1 MRSSTW
7 ASTRGRS
14 ITRAS
19 SSSRPKAGRASISG
33 CAESPRSCSS
43 SSSRCRPHNA
53 PIYPLKPLSLP
64 LTPNP
69 HPNSQDRSRRG
80 SKGSSRESSRHSKHG
95 ASDRGE
101 GSGNTAYLDS
111 SPSGSEAHEGA
122 KSATAASP
130 RTAATPAAA
139 ERQQSAGSG
148 LAAAMEEIS
157 QEASRTPRVRTGQ
170 GQGGS
175 WGSVWGL
182 GFGVQT
188 RVGVLHQTTLNPT
201 LPPAPGPA
209 LTLAPTLTLSLSL
222 SRCAKSPRNSWN
234 GWRLRWGGVG
244 RRAWRRPLASR
255 RFQGRPRSVQPRK
268 GRSMDPA

>member
-80 SKGSSRESSRHSKHG
+80 SKDRNSSRESSRHSKHG

-111 SPSGSEAHEGA
+111 SPSGSEAHEVLSAASTAA
-122 KSATAASP
+122 KSAAAASP

-157 QEASRTPRVRTGQ
+157 QEASRTPRVRAGQ

-175 WGSVWGL
+175 
-182 GFGVQT
+182 
-188 RVGVLHQTTLNPT
+188 
-201 LPPAPGPA
+201 
-209 LTLAPTLTLSLSL
+209 
-222 SRCAKSPRNSWN
+222 
-234 GWRLRWGGVG
+234 
-244 RRAWRRPLASR
+244 
-255 RFQGRPRSVQPRK
+255 
-268 GRSMDPA
+268 

>member
-53 PIYPLKPLSLP
+53 PSYPLEPLSLT

-111 SPSGSEAHEGA
+111 SPSGSEAHEVLSAASTAA
-122 KSATAASP
+122 KSAAAASP

-157 QEASRTPRVRTGQ
+157 QEASRTPRVRAG
-170 GQGGS
+170 
-175 WGSVWGL
+175 
-182 GFGVQT
+182 
-188 RVGVLHQTTLNPT
+188 
-201 LPPAPGPA
+201 
-209 LTLAPTLTLSLSL
+209 
-222 SRCAKSPRNSWN
+222 
-234 GWRLRWGGVG
+234 
-244 RRAWRRPLASR
+244 
-255 RFQGRPRSVQPRK
+255 
-268 GRSMDPA
+268 

>member
-69 HPNSQDRSRRG
+69 HPNSQDRSRRC
-80 SKGSSRESSRHSKHG
+80 SKNSSREGSRHSKHG
-95 ASDRGE
+95 TSDRGE

-111 SPSGSEAHEGA
+111 SPSGSEAHEVLSAA
-122 KSATAASP
+122 KSAAASP

-157 QEASRTPRVRTGQ
+157 QEASRTPRVRAG
-170 GQGGS
+170 
-175 WGSVWGL
+175 
-182 GFGVQT
+182 
-188 RVGVLHQTTLNPT
+188 
-201 LPPAPGPA
+201 
-209 LTLAPTLTLSLSL
+209 
-222 SRCAKSPRNSWN
+222 
-234 GWRLRWGGVG
+234 
-244 RRAWRRPLASR
+244 
-255 RFQGRPRSVQPRK
+255 
-268 GRSMDPA
+268 

>member
-53 PIYPLKPLSLP
+53 PIYPLERLSLI

-80 SKGSSRESSRHSKHG
+80 SKNSSRESSRHSKHG

-111 SPSGSEAHEGA
+111 SPSGSEAHEVLSAA
-122 KSATAASP
+122 KSAAASP

-139 ERQQSAGSG
+139 ERQPSAGSG

-157 QEASRTPRVRTGQ
+157 QEASRTPRVRAG
-170 GQGGS
+170 
-175 WGSVWGL
+175 
-182 GFGVQT
+182 
-188 RVGVLHQTTLNPT
+188 
-201 LPPAPGPA
+201 
-209 LTLAPTLTLSLSL
+209 
-222 SRCAKSPRNSWN
+222 
-234 GWRLRWGGVG
+234 
-244 RRAWRRPLASR
+244 
-255 RFQGRPRSVQPRK
+255 
-268 GRSMDPA
+268 